1 MRPFRLMQK
10 RGVMVDADDYSK
22 VTGTYPEHPIHSH
35 RPKFGTSTE
44 LKDHRKSVEKLDIKG
59 KKDANDAKI
68 ASIKTKTFKDYYQP
82 QEYVPNPRYTATW
95 QKTAEQKLNTRAEH
109 GLKPIPDEVNHAKLP
124 NPSLYWVDKPLVVSK
139 SLLVEKKKQDHLR
152 DQQKFEKNFESHVD
166 GQGRIEER
174 ENCIARIT
182 FKGLDTVTMNKQVV
196 KDRRTQEMIED
207 MTKKFGNQVLGVH
220 GAELPKFAGH
230 PTD

>member
-1 MRPFRLMQK
+1 MN
-10 RGVMVDADDYSK
+10 A
-22 VTGTYPEHPIHSH
+22 
-35 RPKFGTSTE
+35 
-44 LKDHRKSVEKLDIKG
+44 
-59 KKDANDAKI
+59 
-68 ASIKTKTFKDYYQP
+68 
-82 QEYVPNPRYTATW
+82 
-95 QKTAEQKLNTRAEH
+95 RAEH
-109 GLKPIPDEVNHAKLP
+109 GIKPIADEVNHAKLP
-124 NPSLYWVDKPLVVSK
+124 DPSISWIYQPPVASK

-196 KDRRTQEMIED
+196 KDMRTKEMIED

-230 PTD
+230 